1 MLSSSFLTKVSI
13 IERAN
18 SAPLIPAGASSK
30 VFNLGLITYS
40 NKAKV
45 QILRVS
51 KNVIVNIRRS
61 RGKDIDAACGQLA
74 NKNELAN

>member
-1 MLSSSFLTKVSI
+1 MFNFTTLSSYENKI
-13 IERAN
+13 IVKD
-18 SAPLIPAGASSK
+18 SLISEK
-30 VFNLGLITYS
+30 ENLNYYEIDYLE
-40 NKAKV
+40 
-45 QILRVS
+45 S